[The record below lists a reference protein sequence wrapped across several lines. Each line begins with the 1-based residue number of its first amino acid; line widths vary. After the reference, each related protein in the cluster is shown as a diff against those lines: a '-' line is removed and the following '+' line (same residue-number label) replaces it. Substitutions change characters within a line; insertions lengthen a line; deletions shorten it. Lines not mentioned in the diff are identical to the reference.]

1 MIITFCFLKLNV
13 KWKNFDIKYQM
24 EFIVNIRKIPKKNTI
39 YLRYHIFRK
48 FLYIIIIRR
57 PWAQEHKSAF
67 SSKLI
72 KLLWCRSFYLLLCC
86 NDFVE
91 YSQIWDGVCRNER
104 SLLFRAASMTVVAV
118 LIHRSCRFSPNRFI
132 LSLQNSSELGKA
144 ASEREIY
151 PNDVGLNY
159 IFIFGA
165 WG

>member
-91 YSQIWDGVCRNER
+91 YSQIWDGFVEMNAAYFLE
-104 SLLFRAASMTVVAV
+104 LLVWQLLPFSFIVRVVF
-118 LIHRSCRFSPNRFI
+118 LRTD
-132 LSLQNSSELGKA
+132 LS
-144 ASEREIY
+144 
-151 PNDVGLNY
+151 
-159 IFIFGA
+159 
-165 WG
+165 